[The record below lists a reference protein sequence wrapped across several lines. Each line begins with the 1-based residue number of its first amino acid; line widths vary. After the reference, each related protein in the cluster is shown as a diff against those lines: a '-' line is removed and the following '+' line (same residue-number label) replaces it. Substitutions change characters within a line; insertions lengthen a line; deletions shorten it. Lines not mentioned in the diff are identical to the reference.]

1 MISCEGVVTIWCDLG
16 KLIITVALVSLV
28 TVSRGIS
35 NIAFAVRQLNYK
47 PQEFQALLHG
57 LGFTVKLT
65 NNTPILYL
73 VMRKLKKQS
82 VNLKKVI
89 S

>member
-1 MISCEGVVTIWCDLG
+1 VISCEGVVTIWCDLG
-16 KLIITVALVSLV
+16 KLIITVALVCLV
-28 TVSRGIS
+28 TVSGGIS
-35 NIAFAVRQLNYK
+35 NIAFAVGQLNYK
-47 PQEFQALLHG
+47 PQEFRAVLHG
-57 LGFTVKLT
+57 LGCTVKLT

-82 VNLKKVI
+82 VNFKKVI